1 MKRVLVLS
9 DSHGNVGNM
18 IRAVKREEPD
28 MILHLGDCVVDADAL
43 RREFPHI
50 TMVNVPGNCDFSRGD
65 TERLIDIDGYKVLM
79 CHGHT
84 YGVKMSYMHL
94 ELHAKEVGADL
105 ALFGHTHKLFYDKHN
120 GLAMMNPGSI
130 GAPLWGCMPSYGI
143 ITFDKE
149 HDVMK
154 LDVDY
159 VVKDGEVI
167 IVDEFTGRLM
177 YGRRFN
183 EGLHQAIEAKEG
195 VKVQSESKTLATIT
209 FRHHKKR

>member
-1 MKRVLVLS
+1 
-9 DSHGNVGNM
+9 M

-28 MILHLGDCVVDADAL
+28 LILHLGDCVVDADAL

-94 ELHAKEVGADL
+94 ELHAKEIGADL

-159 VVKDGEVI
+159 
-167 IVDEFTGRLM
+167 
-177 YGRRFN
+177 
-183 EGLHQAIEAKEG
+183 IEY
-195 VKVQSESKTLATIT
+195 
-209 FRHHKKR
+209 

>member
-1 MKRVLVLS
+1 MNGYVKQDIGEMRMKRVLVLS

-43 RREFPHI
+43 RREFPHT

-94 ELHAKEVGADL
+94 ELHAKEIGADL

-159 VVKDGEVI
+159 
-167 IVDEFTGRLM
+167 
-177 YGRRFN
+177 
-183 EGLHQAIEAKEG
+183 IEY
-195 VKVQSESKTLATIT
+195 
-209 FRHHKKR
+209 

>member
-1 MKRVLVLS
+1 MIIYIIYYQDIGEKRMKRVLVLS

-28 MILHLGDCVVDADAL
+28 IILHLGDCVVDADAL

-84 YGVKMSYMHL
+84 YGVKLSYMHL
-94 ELHAKEVGADL
+94 ELHAKEIGADL

-159 VVKDGEVI
+159 
-167 IVDEFTGRLM
+167 
-177 YGRRFN
+177 
-183 EGLHQAIEAKEG
+183 IEY
-195 VKVQSESKTLATIT
+195 
-209 FRHHKKR
+209 

>member
-1 MKRVLVLS
+1 MVLDGYVKQDIGETRMKRVLVLS

-84 YGVKMSYMHL
+84 YGVSCHICIWSFMRRKSGQTWL
-94 ELHAKEVGADL
+94 SL
-105 ALFGHTHKLFYDKHN
+105 AIHTSCFMISTMVL
-120 GLAMMNPGSI
+120 
-130 GAPLWGCMPSYGI
+130 
-143 ITFDKE
+143 
-149 HDVMK
+149 
-154 LDVDY
+154 
-159 VVKDGEVI
+159 
-167 IVDEFTGRLM
+167 R
-177 YGRRFN
+177 
-183 EGLHQAIEAKEG
+183 
-195 VKVQSESKTLATIT
+195 
-209 FRHHKKR
+209 

>member
-94 ELHAKEVGADL
+94 EL
-105 ALFGHTHKLFYDKHN
+105 
-120 GLAMMNPGSI
+120 LAMMNPGSI

-159 VVKDGEVI
+159 
-167 IVDEFTGRLM
+167 
-177 YGRRFN
+177 
-183 EGLHQAIEAKEG
+183 IEY
-195 VKVQSESKTLATIT
+195 
-209 FRHHKKR
+209 